1 MRAIINARI
10 YDYENYIENGYVL
23 FDEQI
28 IEVGPMSQYKKSS
41 KFDEIDFEGD
51 LLLPGFVCA
60 HSHIYSI
67 FARGLALPFN
77 PKCFQDILD
86 QMWWKLD
93 SKLTNELTYFS
104 GIAAS
109 YEFLLNGVT
118 TVIDHHASGQ
128 ILGSLDTLSQAVSG
142 VANIRGIYCFE
153 TSDRYDVK
161 ECIKENVAFAS
172 NKFLPKN
179 VKGLFGM
186 HASCSLSDET
196 LKLIKEHSENIPL
209 HVHVAEAKSDE
220 DDSMNK
226 YSMNIISR
234 FEKADIL
241 KPNSLLV
248 HGVHLSNEEIKIA
261 KKHQCVMV
269 VNTTSNMNNAVG
281 LPNVKAYLE
290 NGLPVMVGND
300 GLNSNMASEYM
311 NVFYTSHLKNE
322 EPTKLNL
329 GDVLNIIKTSYKYI
343 SEAFDIKLGLIK
355 KDYEADLIR
364 VKYTPF
370 TKMDSSNA
378 FGHIFYGTF
387 PNFKPRDVFI
397 GGDYQVK
404 NYEVVNDRLNK
415 EFSKCNNY
423 SQKLWDSLKEA
434 K

>member
-1 MRAIINARI
+1 MKAIINARI

-23 FDEQI
+23 FDKKI
-28 IEVGPMSQYKKSS
+28 IEVGEMKNYKKSNAE
-41 KFDEIDFEGD
+41 EIDFEGD
-51 LLLPGFVCA
+51 LLIPGFVCSHA
-60 HSHIYSI
+60 HIYSI

-93 SKLTNELTYFS
+93 SKLTNELTYYC

-118 TVIDHHASGQ
+118 TVIDHHASGE
-128 ILGSLDTLSQAVSG
+128 ILGSLESSSQAVSG

-161 ECIKENVAFAS
+161 ECLKENVAFAC
-172 NKFLPKN
+172 NKFLPDN
-179 VKGLFGM
+179 VRGLFGM

-196 LKLIKEHSENIPL
+196 LKLIKDFSEDIPL

-220 DDSMNK
+220 DDSKSK
-226 YSMNIISR
+226 YSLSILER
-234 FEKADIL
+234 FEKAGIL
-241 KPNSLLV
+241 KENSLLV
-248 HGVHLSNEEIKIA
+248 HGVHLSDKEIQIA
-261 KKHQCVMV
+261 KKHKCVMV

-281 LPNVKAYLE
+281 LPNVKAYLDA
-290 NGLPVMVGND
+290 GLPVMVGND

-329 GDVLNIIKTSYKYI
+329 GDVLNMIKTSYKYI
-343 SEAFDIKLGLIK
+343 SNTFGIKLGEIK
-355 KDYEADLIR
+355 KEFEADMLR
-364 VKYTPF
+364 VKYSPF
-370 TKMDSSNA
+370 TKMDKNNA
-378 FGHIFYGTF
+378 FGHLFYGTF

-404 NYEVVNDRLNK
+404 NYSVVNTKLNN
-415 EFSKCNNY
+415 EFKKCNNY